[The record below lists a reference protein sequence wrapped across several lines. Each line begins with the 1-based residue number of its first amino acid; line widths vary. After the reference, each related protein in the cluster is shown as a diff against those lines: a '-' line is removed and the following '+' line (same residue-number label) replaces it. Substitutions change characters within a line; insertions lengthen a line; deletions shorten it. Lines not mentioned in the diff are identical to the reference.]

1 MKELSSETLTKL
13 EAAAKACRE
22 EQEEIQVTLAVA
34 LEEARKLSQEG
45 DDQGY
50 QNLRRNAYDEHN
62 FAAAWNY
69 TETQSIDTSV
79 IIEKLRLLEVRFPS
93 KRSKPEWWS
102 EHDENGAFPY
112 LTEEGMLEATALLND
127 AKHRRSVETASARS
141 HKLAVLALWVA
152 IAASLGSPV
161 VSTILNA
168 YWPTGVDL
176 KAVPAIGLQSDREQ
190 ESIAMPDVGSDE
202 S

>member
-1 MKELSSETLTKL
+1 MKELSSESLTKL
-13 EAAAKACRE
+13 EAAAKACQE
-22 EQEEIQVTLAVA
+22 ENEEIQSKLAAA
-34 LEEARKLSQEG
+34 LEEARKLSLGG
-45 DDQGY
+45 DDLGY
-50 QNLRRNAYDEHN
+50 QNLRRNAFDEHR
-62 FAAAWNY
+62 FAASWNY
-69 TETQSIDTSV
+69 TEAQSIDTSI

-102 EHDENGAFPY
+102 EHDENSAFPY

-127 AKHRRSVETASARS
+127 AKHRKSVEIASERS

-161 VSTILNA
+161 ASTILNA

-176 KAVPAIGLQSDREQ
+176 KTVPANGLQSDRDQ
-190 ESIAMPDVGSDE
+190 ETTAMPDVGSDE

>member
-13 EAAAKACRE
+13 EAAAKACQDE
-22 EQEEIQVTLAVA
+22 KDEIQSKLAAA
-34 LEEARKLSQEG
+34 LEEARQLDREG

-50 QNLRRNAYDEHN
+50 QNVRRTAYEDHRY
-62 FAAAWNY
+62 AAAWNC
-69 TETQSIDTSV
+69 TETQNVDTSI

-93 KRSKPEWWS
+93 KRSKPAWWS

-112 LTEEGMLEATALLND
+112 LTEEGMLEATSLLND
-127 AKHRRSVETASARS
+127 AKHRKSVELASARS

-168 YWPTGVDL
+168 YWPTGVDV
-176 KAVPAIGLQSDREQ
+176 KTVPAPSPMSDQGQ
-190 ESIAMPDVGSDE
+190 EAAATPRADSYE
-202 S
+202 N